1 VVILAVVCI
10 ISYAHTTAPTELQMH
25 DAFKH
30 YLADVTAR
38 TLEFI
43 RETGGP
49 AAIKRVKA
57 AGNDRFEIRAFRKL
71 GCRRSLAKAGGYDC
85 WFKVDIKTA
94 KGMMQRTLEGRFY
107 NTFAGIGFELVD
119 QPSPNSLALR

>member
-1 VVILAVVCI
+1 
-10 ISYAHTTAPTELQMH
+10 MH

-30 YLADVTAR
+30 YLADGTAR

-71 GCRRSLAKAGGYDC
+71 GCRRSLAKPGYDC

-94 KGMMQRTLEGRFY
+94 NGMMQRTLEGRFY
-107 NTFAGIGFELVD
+107 STFSGIDFELSD
-119 QPSPNSLALR
+119 QPSRNSLALR